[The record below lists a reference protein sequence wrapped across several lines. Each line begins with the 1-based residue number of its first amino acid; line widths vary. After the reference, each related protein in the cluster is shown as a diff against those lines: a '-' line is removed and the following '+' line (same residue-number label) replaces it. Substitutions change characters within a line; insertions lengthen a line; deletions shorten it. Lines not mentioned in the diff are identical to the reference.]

1 VRLVLDPTRDLGIAI
16 FLARK
21 ELVDLG
27 LLPSLAAIF
36 GLATS
41 VVIITA
47 VVFSSQIE
55 TSTADLADSVQEI
68 ANHRFAAKVDHERKA
83 LIDVP
88 DEQPQRYPYGTVGYT
103 AR

>member
-1 VRLVLDPTRDLGIAI
+1 LNRRTP
-16 FLARK
+16 
-21 ELVDLG
+21 G
-27 LLPSLAAIF
+27 LPLPRLAAIF

-55 TSTADLADSVQEI
+55 TSTADLAGSVQEI

-88 DEQPQRYPYGTVGYT
+88 DGEGGIRFSFEEVSPPSSKAG
-103 AR
+103 